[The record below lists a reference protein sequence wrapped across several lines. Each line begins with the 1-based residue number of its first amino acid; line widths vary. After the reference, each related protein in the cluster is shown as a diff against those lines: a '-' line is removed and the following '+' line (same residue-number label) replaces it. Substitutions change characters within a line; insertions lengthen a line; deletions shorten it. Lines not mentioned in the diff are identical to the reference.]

1 MRNIL
6 HSPQTPSD
14 SWQYTQVC
22 VSHVQRNQMQ
32 IQVMTYEKMINE
44 DIESRIAL
52 LRSLQNQADEQGPK
66 QTILEGQSRRSSK
79 RIKADDPGPKQTI
92 HGSKQTIRT
101 KADDPCQ
108 SVDLIGSKQ
117 TILGQSRRS
126 KSVSSEY
133 WGQVKIRV
141 RLGYTDRRPAQGS
154 NEPKMHHNRNQP
166 SPNPKCTIT
175 LILP

>member
-1 MRNIL
+1 
-6 HSPQTPSD
+6 
-14 SWQYTQVC
+14 
-22 VSHVQRNQMQ
+22 MQ
-32 IQVMTYEKMINE
+32 ISI
-44 DIESRIAL
+44 RL
-52 LRSLQNQADEQGPK
+52 LWLVNKTIIMLTLRAQQKQNHIVKDLGLKVLTRRNNRNSEQGPK

-166 SPNPKCTIT
+166 SPNPKCTLT
-175 LILP
+175 LLPPSP